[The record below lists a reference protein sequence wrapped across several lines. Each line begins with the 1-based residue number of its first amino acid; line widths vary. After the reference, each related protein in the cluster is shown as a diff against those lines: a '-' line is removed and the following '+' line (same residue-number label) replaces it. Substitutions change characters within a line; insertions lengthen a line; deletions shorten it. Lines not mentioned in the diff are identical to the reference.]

1 MEERRHPSG
10 EEQAIDP
17 GFYFAV
23 LRRQWWKIA
32 LLSLVVGVGTL
43 IVMLLVPNSYKAT
56 AVITPVG
63 DEGVQSNVSYLSAL
77 GISKPGKAEDLEALF
92 KSNDLTVRVFQKHDL
107 WPIVYPDRFDPKTGK
122 FKSGG
127 GSIFGKLQEAKA
139 PTDWDAI
146 RAARGRLVITLNK
159 KNGTLTLSFE
169 SSAAEGSAQIV
180 RYYLDEAKSRL
191 QEEAF
196 ERAGK
201 NKKFIEEQIG
211 RTVDALTRDRLYS
224 MYGQEVEREM
234 LARNREQFGFRV
246 IDSPRVPDRKS
257 KPRRGLAALGAT
269 LFSGFAFFI
278 YFVSSWKRVGKL
290 SPIVYG

>member
-1 MEERRHPSG
+1 MEERRQPSG
-10 EEQAIDP
+10 EEETIDL
-17 GFYFAV
+17 GVYFAV

-32 LLSLVVGVGTL
+32 LLSLAVGVITL
-43 IVMLLVPNSYKAT
+43 IVMFRVPNSYKAT
-56 AVITPVG
+56 AVITPAG
-63 DEGVQSNVSYLSAL
+63 DEGIQSNVSYLSAL
-77 GISKPGKAEDLEALF
+77 GISKPGKAEDLETLL

-107 WPIVYPDRFDPKTGK
+107 WPIVYPGRFDPKTGK
-122 FKSGG
+122 FKPGGKILSG
-127 GSIFGKLQEAKA
+127 KPQEARV

-146 RAARGRLVITLNK
+146 RAAKGRLVISLNK

-169 SSAAEGSAQIV
+169 SPSAEGSAQII

-246 IDSPRVPDRKS
+246 IDTPRVPDRKS
-257 KPRRGLAALGAT
+257 TPARARTAITVTLGAF
-269 LFSGFAFFI
+269 LVACGFFLVRRRA
-278 YFVSSWKRVGKL
+278 
-290 SPIVYG
+290 

>member
-1 MEERRHPSG
+1 VEERRQPSG
-10 EEQAIDP
+10 EEEAIDL
-17 GFYFAV
+17 GVYFAV
-23 LRRQWWKIA
+23 FRRQWWKIV
-32 LLSLVVGVGTL
+32 LLSLTVGVITL
-43 IVMLLVPNSYKAT
+43 IVMFRVPNSYKAT

-63 DEGVQSNVSYLSAL
+63 DEGMQSNVSYLSAL
-77 GISKPGKAEDLEALF
+77 GISRPGKAEDLETLL
-92 KSNDLTVRVFQKHDL
+92 KSDDLTVRVFQKHDL
-107 WPIVYPDRFDPKTGK
+107 WSIVFPDRFDPKTGK
-122 FKSGG
+122 FKPG
-127 GSIFGKLQEAKA
+127 GSILSGIRQEGKA

-146 RAARGRLVITLNK
+146 RAVKGRLVITLNK

-169 SSAAEGSAQIV
+169 SPAAEGSAQIV

-234 LARNREQFGFRV
+234 LARNRDQFGFRT
-246 IDSPRVPDRKS
+246 IDFPRVPDRKS
-257 KPRRGLAALGAT
+257 KPQRARNAVGATILSFLAACI
-269 LFSGFAFFI
+269 FFI
-278 YFVSSWKRVGKL
+278 FRNKPHR
-290 SPIVYG
+290 

>member
-1 MEERRHPSG
+1 VEERRQPSG
-10 EEQAIDP
+10 EEETIDL
-17 GFYFAV
+17 GVYFAV

-32 LLSLVVGVGTL
+32 LLSLVVGVITL
-43 IVMLLVPNSYKAT
+43 IVMLRVPNSYKAT
-56 AVITPVG
+56 AVITPAG
-63 DEGVQSNVSYLSAL
+63 DEGIQSNVSYLSAL
-77 GISKPGKAEDLEALF
+77 GISKPGKAEDLETLL

-107 WPIVYPDRFDPKTGK
+107 WPIVSPDRFDPKTGK

-127 GSIFGKLQEAKA
+127 GGLFGKPQEAKT

-146 RAARGRLVITLNK
+146 RAAKGRLVISLNK
-159 KNGTLTLSFE
+159 KNGTLSLSFE
-169 SSAAEGSAQIV
+169 SPSAESSAQIV

-234 LARNREQFGFRV
+234 LARNRDQFGFRT

-257 KPRRGLAALGAT
+257 GPGRGRAAVAAT
-269 LFSGFAFFI
+269 LFCGFLFAI
-278 YFVSSWKRVGKL
+278 YFIARDRRKQA
-290 SPIVYG
+290 

>member
-1 MEERRHPSG
+1 M
-10 EEQAIDP
+10 I
-17 GFYFAV
+17 
-23 LRRQWWKIA
+23 
-32 LLSLVVGVGTL
+32 TL
-43 IVMLLVPNSYKAT
+43 IVMFRVPNSYKAT

-63 DEGVQSNVSYLSAL
+63 DEGMQSNVSYLSAL
-77 GISKPGKAEDLEALF
+77 GISKPGKAEDLEILL
-92 KSNDLTVRVFQKHDL
+92 KSDDLTVRVFQKHDL
-107 WPIVYPDRFDPKTGK
+107 WPIVFPDRFDPKTGK

-127 GSIFGKLQEAKA
+127 GRLFGKPQEAKA

-146 RAARGRLVITLNK
+146 RAAKGRLVISLNK
-159 KNGTLTLSFE
+159 KSGTLSLSFE
-169 SSAAEGSAQIV
+169 SRSAEGSAQIV

-234 LARNREQFGFRV
+234 LARNRDQFGFRI
-246 IDSPRVPDRKS
+246 IDSPRIPDRKS
-257 KPRRGLAALGAT
+257 GPARAKGAITATILSFLFLCLVFLMRGN
-269 LFSGFAFFI
+269 
-278 YFVSSWKRVGKL
+278 KGKE
-290 SPIVYG
+290 SRSQ